1 MLVNPKNL
9 EKALNDFGKY
19 VVQQARANLTR
30 KNKNVSKE
38 LYDSIQYDLRSSGSG
53 VSFSLDFKMEEY
65 GEFQDK
71 GVSGVKKKYN
81 TPYKYTNKRPP
92 AKVFDKWMVRRGLD
106 GIRDEKGR
114 FIPRK
119 SLAFIIANSVYNKG
133 IKPSYFFTR
142 AFTLGF
148 KRLPQEVREA
158 FQLDVQEFLEFTLKN
173 NFKE

>member
-1 MLVNPKNL
+1 MSVNPKNL
-9 EKALNDFGKY
+9 EKALDTFGRY

-30 KNKNVSKE
+30 KKKNASKE

-71 GVSGVKKKYN
+71 GVSGKKKKYN

-92 AKVFDKWMVRRGLD
+92 AKVFDKWLVRRGLE
-106 GIRDEKGR
+106 GIRDEQGR

-133 IKPSYFFTR
+133 IEPSYFFTR
-142 AFTLGF
+142 AFSLGF
-148 KRLPQEVREA
+148 KRLPQQIREA
-158 FQLDVQEFLEFTLKN
+158 FQLDVEDFLRFTLKN
-173 NFKE
+173 NFK